1 MRMNVFRL
9 GGFCAALLTGAAV
22 DCAAADPVTVNVES
36 GVDVDIE
43 DAVVL
48 ETLISSDADLVK
60 TGGGRLV
67 IGCSLKGYKGEI
79 RVEQGYL
86 LATNNAAFGDTDKGT
101 VVSSGATLEFK
112 QDAKELL

>member
-48 ETLISSDADLVK
+48 ETLISSDAYSADSAYIPRRWCC
-60 TGGGRLV
+60 GWRS
-67 IGCSLKGYKGEI
+67 C
-79 RVEQGYL
+79 
-86 LATNNAAFGDTDKGT
+86 
-101 VVSSGATLEFK
+101 
-112 QDAKELL
+112 

>member
-60 TGGGRLV
+60 TGGG
-67 IGCSLKGYKGEI
+67 
-79 RVEQGYL
+79 
-86 LATNNAAFGDTDKGT
+86 
-101 VVSSGATLEFK
+101 SGADIHTGTLADSF
-112 QDAKELL
+112 QAFQNLDLRSAVFF